1 MMRSV
6 LRRGGAISLAA
17 LEKPFVMNENVDNNC
32 DVKMSQSWLFVPNIT
47 DSSIN
52 YSKIEHEYVVDERIN
67 LNCSRDSNT
76 LGRQSPLSLLALF
89 KELEKIEEL
98 IPPQKPMNGAQQCTA
113 PPRNE
118 MLAPRTSR
126 IHSENT
132 MTINAF
138 SVLVHYFCSKFSE
151 KKFWNSY
158 TVLGILKFNKNMPGL
173 LVNYDYIELA

>member
-32 DVKMSQSWLFVPNIT
+32 DVKVSQSWLFVPNIT
-47 DSSIN
+47 DKSTN
-52 YSKIEHEYVVDERIN
+52 HCKTEHEYVVDERIKLSN
-67 LNCSRDSNT
+67 SCDSNT
-76 LGRQSPLSLLALF
+76 LEKQSPLSLLALF
-89 KELEKIEEL
+89 KELEKIDEL

-138 SVLVHYFCSKFSE
+138 SVLVHCFCFKFSD
-151 KKFWNSY
+151 NA
-158 TVLGILKFNKNMPGL
+158 GIHIQFGGFQ
-173 LVNYDYIELA
+173 IH